1 MIRCRDVAWVLPLLM
16 FGGCSLKPS
25 VDVVLIDRQTVMES
39 EAAGEW
45 PQVEKR
51 LRLNKG
57 PIPLRDVNDSARQNE
72 AFRVL
77 NGEYPADT
85 AKAAE

>member
-1 MIRCRDVAWVLPLLM
+1 M
-16 FGGCSLKPS
+16 
-25 VDVVLIDRQTVMES
+25 VLIDRHTVMES

-57 PIPLRDVNDSARQNE
+57 PLALRDVNDSRRE
-72 AFRVL
+72 ERAFRVL
-77 NGEYPADT
+77 NGEYS
-85 AKAAE
+85 K